1 MSRDVWVRVPPSAPK
16 IFLQGELKMSSKAM
30 TALVESLMKL
40 PGVGNKT
47 AARLAYHIVDMKSD
61 DVENL
66 ATAIKNVKSETHFCK
81 ICFNTIDKDN
91 DICEICSSTKRDG
104 KIICVVKDAKDL
116 DAIERAGIFNGK
128 YHVTGG
134 LISPLAGITQED
146 IRLRELLQRV
156 GENEISEIIIAFE
169 PTVEGDATSMF
180 IARLLNPVGVK
191 VTKLARG
198 LAVGSDFAGT
208 DSVTLAKA
216 IENRVPV

>member
-1 MSRDVWVRVPPSAPK
+1 
-16 IFLQGELKMSSKAM
+16 MSSKAM

-40 PGVGNKT
+40 PGVGSKT
-47 AARLAYHIVDMKSD
+47 AARLAYYIVDMKPD

-66 ATAIKNVKSETHFCK
+66 AAAIKNVKSETHLCK
-81 ICFNTIDKDN
+81 ICFNTIDIGS
-91 DICEICSSTKRDG
+91 DICEICSSDKRDG

-116 DAIERAGIFNGK
+116 DAIERAGTFSGK

-146 IRLRELLQRV
+146 IRLRELLQRI
-156 GENEISEIIIAFE
+156 GENEIDEIIIAFE
-169 PTVEGDATSMF
+169 PTVEGDATSLF
-180 IARLLNPVGVK
+180 IARLLKPVGVK

-216 IENRVPV
+216 IENRIVVSG